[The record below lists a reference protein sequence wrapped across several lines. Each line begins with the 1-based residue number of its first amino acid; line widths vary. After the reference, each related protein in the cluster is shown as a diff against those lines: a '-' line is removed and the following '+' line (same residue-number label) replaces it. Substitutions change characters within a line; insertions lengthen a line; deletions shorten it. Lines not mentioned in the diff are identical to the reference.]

1 MCDRSRRD
9 RHPSSPSATDD
20 PGPHRNRVP
29 TPIPTPVMNAS
40 AMGLLALALGIMANE
55 PARGADIGPAAEA
68 SLETTAGDVVRVVE
82 PRQAD
87 LHVIVFLGTECPL
100 AKLYAPRLV
109 AMAEDFSPAGVRF
122 VGISSNRQDS
132 FAKLRR
138 YRREHAIRFPILKDV
153 DQRVAEWCGG
163 SRTPEALLVTSA
175 GEVLYRGRIDD
186 QYRPG
191 VSRAESGERYLRR
204 AIEQTL
210 AGEAVAVP
218 VTDPVGC
225 LIGFPHRRPVRDDA
239 EVTYCRDISP
249 LLREH
254 CVECHRPDEIGPF
267 SLTDYDEIVGWAEMI
282 LEVVDE
288 RRMPPWHAAETAH
301 ALANARGLAE
311 ADRRLLHRWVE
322 AGTPYGD
329 PADLPAA
336 VAFTEGWNLPVP
348 PDRVLPMAEEP
359 FVVPATGVVDYQY
372 FVVDPGLRR
381 DRWVRAAEVRP
392 GNRSVVHH
400 CIAFIRPPD
409 GQRVGRFGILA
420 AYVPGQRPGWLP
432 AGYARRLPAGSKI
445 VFQMHYTPIGKVAED
460 ISEVGLVFAD
470 ADELTHQVYAVGGI
484 RQDFEIPPG
493 ASDFAVRG
501 QIGGLPRQGQLL
513 SVMPHMHLRGKS
525 FRLIAER
532 GLQPPDAARPA
543 AEVTRG
549 DDRLTADGVADGVP
563 PSAVTETWL
572 DVPAYDFNWQHNYE
586 YAAPPSLG
594 DVRRLSFEARF
605 DNSSGNPHN
614 PDPAATVVWGDQT
627 WEEMAVVFLDVA
639 EPLDVDATRR
649 SPALGARSPVH
660 GADASVRDS
669 GPTRHPGDA
678 ARTGEAGA
686 TTAAVRQAAAVRA
699 EAAERRRRSEA
710 FADRYLAR
718 FDRDGDGVITPRELP
733 DAVRLFAFSRFD
745 HDGNGRLEREELV
758 REAMRRELPPDV
770 AGDSSP

>member
-1 MCDRSRRD
+1 MGDRERGPRQASTRSAAGEARPRRGQIPPPV
-9 RHPSSPSATDD
+9 RTSVTGVSAMT
-20 PGPHRNRVP
+20 
-29 TPIPTPVMNAS
+29 AS
-40 AMGLLALALGIMANE
+40 AMVVSALSLSLSLSLSMVSLSLSLSMVAVAVAAGTMANE
-55 PARGADIGPAAEA
+55 PARGAEIGPALGA
-68 SLETTAGDVVRVVE
+68 SLETTAGGVVRLVE
-82 PRQAD
+82 PREAD

-100 AKLYAPRLV
+100 ARLYAPRLD
-109 AMAEDFSPAGVRF
+109 AMAEEFSPAGVRF
-122 VGISSNRQDS
+122 VGVSSNRQDS

-138 YRREHAIRFPILKDV
+138 YRREHAIRFPILKDF
-153 DQRVAEWCGG
+153 DQRVAEWCGAT
-163 SRTPEALLVTSA
+163 RTPEALLVTSA
-175 GEVLYRGRIDD
+175 GEVLYRGRIDE

-204 AIEQTL
+204 SIEQSL
-210 AGEAVAVP
+210 AGEP
-218 VTDPVGC
+218 VTIATTEAVGC
-225 LIGFPHRRPVRDDA
+225 LIGFPRSHPVRGEG

-288 RRMPPWHAAETAH
+288 RRMPPWHAAETGH
-301 ALANARGLAE
+301 PLANARGLSEAE
-311 ADRRLLHRWVE
+311 RRLLHRWVE

-329 PADLPAA
+329 PADLSPP
-336 VAFTEGWNLPVP
+336 VAFTEGWNLPAS

-372 FVVDPGLRR
+372 FVIDPELRR

-392 GNRSVVHH
+392 GNRAVVHH

-420 AYVPGQRPGWLP
+420 AYVPGQRPAWLP
-432 AGYARRLPAGSKI
+432 TGYARRLPAGSKI

-460 ISEVGLVFAD
+460 ISEIGLVFAD
-470 ADELTHQVYAVGGI
+470 GDEVTHEVYAVGGI

-493 ASDFAVRG
+493 AADFAVRG
-501 QIGGLPRQGQLL
+501 RVAGLPRHGTLL

-525 FRLIAER
+525 FRLFAER
-532 GLQPPDAARPA
+532 GQRPPDPARPG
-543 AEVTRG
+543 AE
-549 DDRLTADGVADGVP
+549 DHVASEA

-594 DVRRLSFEARF
+594 DVRHLSFEARF

-614 PDPAATVVWGDQT
+614 PDPSATVVWGDQT

-639 EPLDVDATRR
+639 EPLEPDSTRR
-649 SPALGARSPVH
+649 VP
-660 GADASVRDS
+660 VRDAD
-669 GPTRHPGDA
+669 GGRAGDA
-678 ARTGEAGA
+678 
-686 TTAAVRQAAAVRA
+686 VAAAETERA
-699 EAAERRRRSEA
+699 TEAERRRRAEA

-733 DAVRLFAFSRFD
+733 DAVRLFAFSRWD
-745 HDGNGRLEREELV
+745 HNANGRLEREELV
-758 REAMRRELPPDV
+758 REAMRRELPRDA
-770 AGDSSP
+770 AGDAPP